1 MTLAPSSRQTTDTAR
16 NGSVTDL
23 DVEATPIGED
33 EIQVICTN
41 IANLEEQSVI
51 VQSLLSICLTNAT
64 ELA

>member
-1 MTLAPSSRQTTDTAR
+1 MAPSSRQTTDTAR
-16 NGSVTDL
+16 NGSVTEL

-33 EIQVICTN
+33 EIQAICTN

-51 VQSLLSICLTNAT
+51 VQSLLAIYLTNAT